1 MQQGNQVFC
10 GFEPVFDENS
20 KILIL
25 GSFPSVK
32 SREENFYYA
41 NKQNRFWKILAEFYN
56 SEVTDIESKKRLCYG
71 NNIALWDIVES
82 CQIKGSMDTDIKNY
96 VLVDLSVILKKARI
110 TKILCNGTKSYELT
124 KSCYNGTVPVLKMP
138 STSPANVS
146 FNKEIWFDNLRLD

>member
-10 GFEPVFDENS
+10 GFEPVFDDNS

-82 CQIKGSMDTDIKNY
+82 CQIKGSMDTDIKNC
-96 VLVDLSVILKKARI
+96 VLVDLSVILKKTRI